1 MQFRKMVSVL
11 ALALSLAMAVSA
23 QAQGNKVEFPK
34 GLQWQTMDLL
44 AFDFNFPGY
53 EGTPESR
60 KLAAAIW
67 APTLEGLPPH
77 ESGGKYPAFV
87 NIAAFESG
95 GNRYIFS
102 ILSAASLVYPQCEDP
117 PNSSAINT
125 PIYAICP
132 MRVVIQS
139 LTGGQT
145 TQQDFPRYCNIT
157 SNEEDQPKSR
167 NFEQVAFDAKNRMAY
182 VRVVQY
188 GKPAPECNRAI
199 KLP

>member
-1 MQFRKMVSVL
+1 MQFRKTVSIL
-11 ALALSLAMAVSA
+11 ALGLAMAVGA
-23 QAQGNKVEFPK
+23 QAQGKKVELPK

-44 AFDFNFPGY
+44 AFDYSYSGY
-53 EGTPESR
+53 EGTPKSR

-67 APTLEGLPPH
+67 GPTLKSFPARD
-77 ESGGKYPAFV
+77 SDKKYPAFV
-87 NIAAFESG
+87 NITTFEVG
-95 GNRYIFS
+95 GNRYIFT
-102 ILSAASLVYPQCEDP
+102 ILSAASLAYPQCEDP

-139 LTGGQT
+139 LSGGQA

-167 NFEQVAFDAKNRMAY
+167 NYEQVAFDAKNKMAY

>member
-11 ALALSLAMAVSA
+11 ALGLSLAVSA
-23 QAQGNKVEFPK
+23 QAQGKKVEFPK
-34 GLQWQTMDLL
+34 GLQWQTMDML

-67 APTLEGLPPH
+67 RPTLKSFPARNND
-77 ESGGKYPAFV
+77 KNYPAFV
-87 NIAAFESG
+87 NITTFESG
-95 GNRYIFS
+95 GNRYIFT
-102 ILSAASLVYPQCEDP
+102 ILSAASLAYPPCEDP

-125 PIYAICP
+125 PIYAMCP

-139 LTGGQT
+139 LSGGQT

-157 SNEEDQPKSR
+157 SNDDDQPKAR
-167 NFEQVAFDAKNRMAY
+167 NYEQVAFDSKNKMAY

>member
-1 MQFRKMVSVL
+1 MQFRKTVSVL
-11 ALALSLAMAVSA
+11 ALGLSLAVSA
-23 QAQGNKVEFPK
+23 QAHGKKVEFPR

-44 AFDFNFPGY
+44 AFDYSYSGY
-53 EGTPESR
+53 EGTPDSR

-67 APTLEGLPPH
+67 GPTLKSFPARDGDK
-77 ESGGKYPAFV
+77 KYPAFV
-87 NIAAFESG
+87 NITTFESG
-95 GNRYIFS
+95 GNRYIFT
-102 ILSAASLVYPQCEDP
+102 ILSAASLAYPQCEDP

-125 PIYAICP
+125 PIYAVCP

-157 SNEEDQPKSR
+157 SNDQFQPKSR
-167 NFEQVAFDAKNRMAY
+167 NYEQVAFDAKTKMAY

>member
-1 MQFRKMVSVL
+1 MQFRKTVSVL
-11 ALALSLAMAVSA
+11 ALGLSLAVSA
-23 QAQGNKVEFPK
+23 QAQGKKVEFPK

-67 APTLEGLPPH
+67 RPTLKSFPARNND
-77 ESGGKYPAFV
+77 KNYPAFV
-87 NIAAFESG
+87 NITTFESG
-95 GNRYIFS
+95 GNRYIFT
-102 ILSAASLVYPQCEDP
+102 ILSAASLAYPQCEDP
-117 PNSSAINT
+117 PNSSAIHT

-139 LTGGQT
+139 LSGGQA

-167 NFEQVAFDAKNRMAY
+167 NYEQVAFDAKNRMAY